1 MIKSGRLFN
10 YGHIVTPYSMK
21 ESIGRIRR
29 TIFGPKKT
37 NTCRVDYIPKTYQL
51 NKINHKCTISFV
63 GDIMALDS
71 KQLIIEHSVKQF
83 VKGSDFLVGNFE
95 GTITLEKKKLMD
107 KRHKPVIMDSLEN
120 LFSPKKTFLSVAN
133 NHSGDFGLN
142 KFSNSVEQL
151 NDRGFNV
158 FGTEKNPFMDL
169 TDKIRV
175 IGGTQWSNRPCNYLV
190 ELEESNHYLKDCSF
204 NILFPH
210 WGYELELYPRIDTI
224 NHGRI
229 ILDKFDALIGHH
241 SHCPQ
246 PVSFFPIDYSNK
258 KLIAYSLGDFCLGSE
273 SNKLEAM
280 QYGIIIKAE
289 IGKNP
294 EGKWLVGKVEWEFLK
309 SSSLSKKKTVIKIVN
324 IEPNFFLSEP
334 MK

>member
-10 YGHIVTPYSMK
+10 YGHFVTPYSIK

-37 NTCRVDYIPKTYQL
+37 NTYRVNYISKNHQL
-51 NKINHKCTISFV
+51 NEITPKCTISFI
-63 GDIMALDS
+63 GDIMAMNS

-83 VKGSDFLVGNFE
+83 IKGSDFLVGNFE
-95 GTITLEKKKLMD
+95 GTITSEKKKLMD
-107 KRHKPVIMDSLEN
+107 KRHKPLIMDSLEN
-120 LFSPKKTFLSVAN
+120 LFAPKKTFLSVAN
-133 NHSGDFGLN
+133 NHSGDFGLDR
-142 KFSNSVEQL
+142 FSQSVEQL
-151 NDRGFNV
+151 NKRGFNV
-158 FGTEKNPFMDL
+158 FGTEKNPYIDL
-169 TDKIRV
+169 SDNIRV
-175 IGGTQWSNRPCNYLV
+175 VGSTRWSNRPCNYLI
-190 ELEESNHYLKDCSF
+190 ELEDSNRYLKEGSF

-210 WGYELELYPRIDTI
+210 WGYELELYPRIETV

-246 PVSFFPIDYSNK
+246 PISFFPIDNRN

-273 SNKLEAM
+273 SKKREAM
-280 QYGIIIKAE
+280 EYGVVIKAE
-289 IGKNP
+289 VGTNP
-294 EGKWLVGKVEWEFLK
+294 EGEWLIGKVEWNFLK
-309 SSSLSKKKTVIKIVN
+309 SASLSKKKTVVKIVD
-324 IEPNFFLSEP
+324 IESNFFLSEP